1 MRLSQSQHGCGQFCH
16 DWEAPLAH
24 CYAPNEKE
32 KVVWILWSQCLQ
44 SLNTLKIKLTISIDD
59 QLECMQQEN
68 FNLHGGHCPATECC
82 WIREANRVNQSIFD
96 RIYIVS
102 ATRRRSANVF
112 LPRRP
117 SILPTHGKCKLPFS
131 REPIWYIPEED
142 NWRRENSKH
151 LGRLVHSKFIKVS
164 NTLPTPTVLSPIC
177 SLPAHKHAVK
187 APKTFLRMCI

>member
-1 MRLSQSQHGCGQFCH
+1 MEATARRQNSRSQS
-16 DWEAPLAH
+16 
-24 CYAPNEKE
+24 
-32 KVVWILWSQCLQ
+32 SQ
-44 SLNTLKIKLTISIDD
+44 SIHLR
-59 QLECMQQEN
+59 Q
-68 FNLHGGHCPATECC
+68 NLH
-82 WIREANRVNQSIFD
+82 RVC
-96 RIYIVS
+96 
-102 ATRRRSANVF
+102 TRRRSANVF

-164 NTLPTPTVLSPIC
+164 NTLPTPTVLFPIC

-187 APKTFLRMCI
+187 ASKAFPQNVVSNVKVKNYIISYHITSIGSTGTKNLSIVFLPERPEDKPEQVLCGVEEGLCKTRSAIDRKPNCW